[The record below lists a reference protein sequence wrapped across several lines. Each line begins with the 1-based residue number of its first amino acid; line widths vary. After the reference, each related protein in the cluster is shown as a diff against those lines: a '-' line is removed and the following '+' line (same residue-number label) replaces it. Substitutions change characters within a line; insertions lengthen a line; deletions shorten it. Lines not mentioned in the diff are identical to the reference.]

1 MECAACSDH
10 KEESW
15 GDRTAIRCAFAAKE
29 ENPLRIRSGLQKLG
43 PEDTVGRITHIIPK
57 DRNPLAMD
65 TAAPA
70 WCRRYN
76 DGL

>member
-1 MECAACSDH
+1 MECATCSDH

-15 GDRTAIRCAFAAKE
+15 GDRTAIRCAFAAEK

-57 DRNPLAMD
+57 DRNPEAMM
-65 TAAPA
+65 TTAPA

-76 DGL
+76 DGN